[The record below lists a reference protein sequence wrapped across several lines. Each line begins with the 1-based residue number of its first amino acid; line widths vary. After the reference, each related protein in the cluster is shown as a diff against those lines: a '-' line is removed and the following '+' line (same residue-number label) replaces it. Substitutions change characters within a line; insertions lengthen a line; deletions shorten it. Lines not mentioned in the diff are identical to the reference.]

1 MDELLPS
8 SVGGVP
14 LHPLVVHF
22 TVVLVLLAAVAVL
35 LGALAPRLRRWG
47 GLLTLLLA
55 TAALVLTPVTTSSG
69 GTLQRALGVQGE
81 TATLVQRHAEL
92 GDLLIWWV
100 VPLFVVALAT
110 YVLGV
115 RERRGTTTPRWLS
128 AGLGVLGVVA
138 AVGTLVQLY
147 LVGESGAEAVWG
159 FVQT

>member
-8 SVGGVP
+8 SVGGLP

-35 LGALAPRLRRWG
+35 LGAVVPRLRRWG
-47 GLLTLLLA
+47 GLLTLLFA
-55 TAALVLTPVTTSSG
+55 AAALVLTPVTTSSG

-81 TATLVQRHAEL
+81 VATLVQRHAEL
-92 GDLLIWWV
+92 GNMLLWWV

-110 YVLGV
+110 YVVGR
-115 RERRGTTTPRWLS
+115 RERGERATPRWLS
-128 AGLGVLGVVA
+128 AALSVLAVVVA
-138 AVGTLVQLY
+138 IGTIVQVYRVGD
-147 LVGESGAEAVWG
+147 SGAQAVWG